1 MNIRKNNG
9 FTLLELLVSLSILT
23 IVIFVGYKI
32 IDKSTISIKNQGN
45 INQGQ
50 LTMND
55 MNNYLNKD
63 IEQSTSIELNL
74 TTVKEDSIKSD
85 LDKLDDEYI
94 RFINSAQPNKSMI
107 YTYTIMSD
115 NKENKVISEYIT
127 NIEFKDNKYKYSVI
141 RQDSKDVKI
150 KFINNSILKSTN
162 LPPFVIKGK
171 NPYEVSMQYNGRYDK
186 NVNHVFNVTSR
197 YIKSE
202 EISTPPEGPEDRPLK
217 GDLIFKYTK
226 KHETQNPGEYEW
238 GKEIECN
245 ILDEKLESKS
255 IKRNHGD
262 YKENFNIF
270 INTDSG
276 YMSSHTG
283 GDLVMP
289 LNNESIKYI
298 TGIRILLSEGLEVRN
313 FSIPNYS
320 SQNLSSG
327 KVYEFKDIYK
337 NQYNISGNVYI
348 SKSSNIDKDNTII
361 VDFIY
366 K

>member
-32 IDKSTISIKNQGN
+32 IDKSIISTKNQGN
-45 INQGQ
+45 INKGQ

-55 MNNYLNKD
+55 MNNYLNRD
-63 IEQSTSIELNL
+63 IEQSTSIELDL
-74 TTVKEDSIKSD
+74 TTVKEDSTK
-85 LDKLDDEYI
+85 LNLGRLDDEYI
-94 RFINSAQPNKSMI
+94 RFINSTQSNKSMI
-107 YTYTIMSD
+107 YTYTIVSD
-115 NKENKVISEYIT
+115 NKENKVIAKYIT
-127 NIEFKDNKYKYSVI
+127 NIEFKDNKYKYSVS
-141 RQDSKDVKI
+141 RHDSKDVKI
-150 KFINNSILKSTN
+150 NFISNSILKSTN
-162 LPPFVIKGK
+162 LPPFIIKRK
-171 NPYEVSMQYNGRYDK
+171 NPYEVSIQYNGRYDK

-202 EISTPPEGPEDRPLK
+202 EISIPPKDPEDIPLK

-226 KHETQNPGEYEW
+226 TNETQNSGEYEW
-238 GKEIECN
+238 SKEIECN
-245 ILDEKLESKS
+245 ILDEKVESKS

-289 LNNESIKYI
+289 INNEIIKYI
-298 TGIRILLSEGLEVRN
+298 TGIKISLSEGLEVQN

-320 SQNLSSG
+320 SQKLSSG
-327 KVYEFKDIYK
+327 KVYEFRDIYK
-337 NQYNISGNVYI
+337 NQYNISGNVHI
-348 SKSSNIDKDNTII
+348 SKLSNSNKKNTII